1 VKRGDLV
8 KSSKF
13 NSIGV
18 VVEIF
23 GDLDKNNPWIRVLF
37 THPTRTYQWVKE
49 EGLEIIDKRKEDPV
63 DPLFGDVSGSG
74 SL

>member
-8 KSSKF
+8 KSLKF
-13 NSIGV
+13 QSIGV

-23 GDLDKNNPWIRVLF
+23 GDLDKTNPWIRVLF
-37 THPTRTYQWVKE
+37 THPTETYQWVKAA
-49 EGLEIIDKRKEDPV
+49 GLEIIDKRKEGEVP
-63 DPLFGDVSGSG
+63 PFSNTSGSG

>member
-8 KSSKF
+8 KSLKF
-13 NSIGV
+13 QSIGV

-23 GDLDKNNPWIRVLF
+23 GDLDKTNPWIRVLF
-37 THPTRTYQWVKE
+37 THPTETYQWVKAA
-49 EGLEIIDKRKEDPV
+49 GLEIIDKRKEGEDP
-63 DPLFGDVSGSG
+63 PFSNASGSG